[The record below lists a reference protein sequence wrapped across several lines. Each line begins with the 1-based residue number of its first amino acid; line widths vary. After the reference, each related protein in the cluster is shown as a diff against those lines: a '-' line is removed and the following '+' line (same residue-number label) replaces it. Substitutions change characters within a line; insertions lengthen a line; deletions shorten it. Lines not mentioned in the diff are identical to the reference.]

1 MKKRGASNQWEGHG
15 STPKGVL
22 LAVSLLSLMYLSL
35 TLLYFWSSP
44 VRGNT
49 MIGWEGRDSLP
60 GECFPPLRSDQ
71 PWQTS
76 PLIRYLSVVHNTT
89 VFLNVLFANS
99 SLSIHMI
106 WMLLRMEWCGGWEL
120 PTQVSSML
128 SRRSAM
134 ATMTRTWFNHCN
146 FMMKMIRLL
155 LIISYYN
162 TINVPHKD
170 RDNAPKLLLQIRKLH
185 TMRVP
190 VTFWWWHLPA
200 FAIPLLCGNTLRWW
214 FWNK

>member
-1 MKKRGASNQWEGHG
+1 MMPNLPIGCLFNSPTRFSEPKQKKRCIQPPWKGHG
-15 STPKGVL
+15 STPKRVL
-22 LAVSLLSLMYLSL
+22 LALSLLSLIYLPFP
-35 TLLYFWSSP
+35 LLYFCSSS
-44 VRGNT
+44 VIGNT

-106 WMLLRMEWCGGWEL
+106 WMMLRMDWYGGWEL

-134 ATMTRTWFNHCN
+134 ATITRTWFNHLM
-146 FMMKMIRLL
+146 FMMKMGCFF
-155 LIISYYN
+155 YN
-162 TINVPHKD
+162 I
-170 RDNAPKLLLQIRKLH
+170 LLQHSRH
-185 TMRVP
+185 DS
-190 VTFWWWHLPA
+190 
-200 FAIPLLCGNTLRWW
+200 
-214 FWNK
+214 

>member
-1 MKKRGASNQWEGHG
+1 
-15 STPKGVL
+15 
-22 LAVSLLSLMYLSL
+22 MYLSL

-44 VRGNT
+44 VIGNT

-106 WMLLRMEWCGGWEL
+106 WMMLRMDWYGGWEL
-120 PTQVSSML
+120 PTQVRSML
-128 SRRSAM
+128 SRRSAI
-134 ATMTRTWFNHCN
+134 ATMTRTWFNHLM
-146 FMMKMIRLL
+146 FMMKMRVL
-155 LIISYYN
+155 LIISFHN
-162 TINVPHKD
+162 TINMPHKD
-170 RDNAPKLLLQIRKLH
+170 GDNAPKLLLQIRKLH
-185 TMRVP
+185 VP
-190 VTFWWWHLPA
+190 WGHQWQIDGDIYQLSRFPCCVEIRSNGGSETSESQ
-200 FAIPLLCGNTLRWW
+200 
-214 FWNK
+214 K

>member
-1 MKKRGASNQWEGHG
+1 MKKKRCIQPVRGAWFH
-15 STPKGVL
+15 PKGVL
-22 LAVSLLSLMYLSL
+22 LALSLLCLMYLSL
-35 TLLYFWSSP
+35 TLFFCSSP
-44 VRGNT
+44 VIRNT

-76 PLIRYLSVVHNTT
+76 PLIRYLRVGHNTT

-106 WMLLRMEWCGGWEL
+106 WMMLRMDWYGGWEL

-134 ATMTRTWFNHCN
+134 ATITRTWFNHLM
-146 FMMKMIRLL
+146 FMMKMGCFF
-155 LIISYYN
+155 IISCYN
-162 TINVPHKD
+162 TVDMTHKD
-170 RDNAPKLLLQIRKLH
+170 GDNAPKLLLQIRKLH

-190 VTFWWWHLPA
+190 VTFWRWHLPA

>member
-1 MKKRGASNQWEGHG
+1 MSC
-15 STPKGVL
+15 SPIV
-22 LAVSLLSLMYLSL
+22 LSLFI
-35 TLLYFWSSP
+35 LY
-44 VRGNT
+44 
-49 MIGWEGRDSLP
+49 
-60 GECFPPLRSDQ
+60 ECC
-71 PWQTS
+71 WG
-76 PLIRYLSVVHNTT
+76 Y
-89 VFLNVLFANS
+89 
-99 SLSIHMI
+99 
-106 WMLLRMEWCGGWEL
+106 GGWEL

-200 FAIPLLCGNTLRWW
+200 FAIPLLCGNTLQWW
-214 FWNK
+214 FWNKWKSKVRVKCNNKKSNSQVWLLG